1 MRFGVALPPM
11 IVPLYTRDSSTPL
24 ARLGLDTLPDSFDP
38 YARLAPKGDVVTIA
52 GFEVDRP
59 TDQFKAVG
67 TGS

>member
-1 MRFGVALPPM
+1 MTAMRFGVALPPM
-11 IVPLYTRDSSTPL
+11 IVPLYTRDSSGSTRCPIVSIPM
-24 ARLGLDTLPDSFDP
+24 RVS
-38 YARLAPKGDVVTIA
+38 RRKGDVVTIA